1 MYLQTR
7 QRFSFLSSSAR
18 HFNTL
23 PRDVVNC
30 LSQEVMKTYLPRTPE
45 NLIWSLTFNRRVDQM
60 ISVCLS
66 HSRLFHGS
74 EIKRAAI
81 YHSVKPSQW
90 LTRYGDHIHYVQSDQ
105 VSEIILHICFL
116 QIMWGVPLLF
126 AGSCVLRRSLV
137 LSTTLIQGLTPWFLL
152 RCLGVTV

>member
-1 MYLQTR
+1 
-7 QRFSFLSSSAR
+7 
-18 HFNTL
+18 
-23 PRDVVNC
+23 
-30 LSQEVMKTYLPRTPE
+30 
-45 NLIWSLTFNRRVDQM
+45 M

-152 RCLGVTV
+152 RCLGVTVQLQGASEVDLWKICQTSRRTCDACFFQIQWTEREHRKTLSKKHQGCLQFLDA